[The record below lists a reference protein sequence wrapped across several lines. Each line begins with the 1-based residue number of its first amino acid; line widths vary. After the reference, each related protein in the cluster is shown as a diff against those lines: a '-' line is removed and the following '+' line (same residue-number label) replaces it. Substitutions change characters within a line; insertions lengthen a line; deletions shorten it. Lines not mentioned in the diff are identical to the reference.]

1 MPYSGTISED
11 SPWSRCEP
19 IQRPQPGNVQSVR
32 GLGTLSLKW
41 DLSNSSSQGWGNLEE
56 EWAESVRVTED
67 GGHQDNKLL

>member
-1 MPYSGTISED
+1 MKIL
-11 SPWSRCEP
+11 
-19 IQRPQPGNVQSVR
+19 PGADVNQYRDPSQATYRVR